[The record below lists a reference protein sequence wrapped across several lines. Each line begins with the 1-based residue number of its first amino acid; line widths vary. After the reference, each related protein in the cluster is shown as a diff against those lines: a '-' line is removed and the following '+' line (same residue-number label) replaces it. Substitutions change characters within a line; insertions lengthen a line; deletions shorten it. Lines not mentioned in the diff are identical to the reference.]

1 MRSVSEKLDILY
13 LFRVLSK
20 YEILE
25 KMAQKEEII
34 EMSDECKNNLQK
46 IKSKEKITS
55 SDKSL
60 YII

>member
-1 MRSVSEKLDILY
+1 MRIVSEKLDILY

-46 IKSKEKITS
+46 IKNKEKIT
-55 SDKSL
+55 
-60 YII
+60 